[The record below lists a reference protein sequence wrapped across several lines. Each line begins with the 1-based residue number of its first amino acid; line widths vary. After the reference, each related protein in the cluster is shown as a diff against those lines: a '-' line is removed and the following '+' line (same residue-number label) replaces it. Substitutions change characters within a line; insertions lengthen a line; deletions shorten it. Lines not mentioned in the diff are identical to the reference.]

1 SISEAGCA
9 CCENG
14 FERKTV
20 PLAAGLARDASGRLD
35 AGGEVRAGV
44 VRRRSFELL
53 DGGSFRPAALL
64 FIDLDLVGH
73 RQPRHLEGEAVGS
86 GWDCSRARAHAVA
99 GPSNHELA
107 EAGDNLPDAADV
119 DAC

>member
-1 SISEAGCA
+1 MECYHQRSNIYERSNSRDGCG

-20 PLAAGLARDASGRLD
+20 PLAAGLARGASGRLD

-44 VRRRSFELL
+44 GRRRSFDLL
-53 DGGSFRPAALL
+53 DGGGFRPAALL

-73 RQPRHLEGEAVGS
+73 RYAGHLEGEAVMS
-86 GWDCSRARAHAVA
+86 G
-99 GPSNHELA
+99 
-107 EAGDNLPDAADV
+107 
-119 DAC
+119 